1 MSAREIPPAEW
12 HNFFDQFTQQHQ
24 AWLARLEPSAQGRG
38 QPLPFRRITFERA
51 GGGPDCVVI
60 ELREDD
66 ERVTHVVEAPTR
78 VYLLA
83 DAQGAHEGLA
93 IETREGTTTRLRFR
107 AAALPEMVDG
117 IA

>member
-1 MSAREIPPAEW
+1 MSAHEIPPAEW
-12 HNFFDQFTQQHQ
+12 QRFFDQFTQQHQ
-24 AWLARLEPSAQGRG
+24 QWLARLEPSAQGAG

-51 GGGPDCVVI
+51 STGADCVVI
-60 ELREDD
+60 ELSQDD
-66 ERVTHVVEAPTR
+66 RRMTHVVEAPQR

-93 IETREGTTTRLRFR
+93 IETAGGTTTRLRFR

>member
-1 MSAREIPPAEW
+1 MPGPM
-12 HNFFDQFTQQHQ
+12 
-24 AWLARLEPSAQGRG
+24 LATLLNTS
-38 QPLPFRRITFERA
+38 RRQM
-51 GGGPDCVVI
+51 GS
-60 ELREDD
+60 L
-66 ERVTHVVEAPTR
+66 VTHVVEAPTR

-93 IETREGTTTRLRFR
+93 IETGEGTTTRLRFR